1 MAMEKGSD
9 GRWLVDGKP
18 VVVQTTRDEDGLM
31 YQSANIPDEDV
42 ASLVESHTFVDVQ
55 NQHGEQVQL
64 SFCMDGWSLLVKD
77 EKELQFEAMLRA
89 QQTTKIQQPQV
100 AADAVPDAQ
109 SGATQAQ
116 PPAQEESR
124 TFATYIARVA
134 AILAANPPA
143 WCWCSMRS
151 MARPWTRAA
160 TCTVSCSRSR
170 AMKAPMNL
178 ILAPGPK
185 TAGIAPLSSRPGGAR
200 TANPDAPQP
209 GSCPAPCER
218 QSWAGVAAA
227 MPVATPKR
235 YLALSLSAS
244 HLPGDDRAQAFQQ
257 SNFQF
262 SDSGSM
268 WIIPPAALR
277 SDKTYLPGWACELM
291 ALADQH
297 DARYLHF
304 EGRRPACGKPAC
316 V

>member
-134 AILAANPPA
+134 AILAANPSMVLVLDEEHGATLDEGGNLYGFMLKEPRDESSYEFDPRA
-143 WCWCSMRS
+143 WAEDPLGLLHFR
-151 MARPWTRAA
+151 ADLGALERPTL
-160 TCTVSCSRSR
+160 
-170 AMKAPMNL
+170 M
-178 ILAPGPK
+178 
-185 TAGIAPLSSRPGGAR
+185 PL
-200 TANPDAPQP
+200 NPDPAQP
-209 GSCPAPCER
+209 
-218 QSWAGVAAA
+218 
-227 MPVATPKR
+227 
-235 YLALSLSAS
+235 LA
-244 HLPGDDRAQAFQQ
+244 
-257 SNFQF
+257 
-262 SDSGSM
+262 
-268 WIIPPAALR
+268 
-277 SDKTYLPGWACELM
+277 SDKAGRGW
-291 ALADQH
+291 
-297 DARYLHF
+297 
-304 EGRRPACGKPAC
+304 RPPCL
-316 V
+316 

>member
-109 SGATQAQ
+109 SGRLKPSHRHRKNRAPSRRTSRAL
-116 PPAQEESR
+116 PPSSQR
-124 TFATYIARVA
+124 T
-134 AILAANPPA
+134 PA
-143 WCWCSMRS
+143 WVLVLDEEHG
-151 MARPWTRAA
+151 ATLTRAA

-178 ILAPGPK
+178 IPRL
-185 TAGIAPLSSRPGGAR
+185 
-200 TANPDAPQP
+200 
-209 GSCPAPCER
+209 
-218 QSWAGVAAA
+218 
-227 MPVATPKR
+227 
-235 YLALSLSAS
+235 
-244 HLPGDDRAQAFQQ
+244 
-257 SNFQF
+257 
-262 SDSGSM
+262 
-268 WIIPPAALR
+268 
-277 SDKTYLPGWACELM
+277 
-291 ALADQH
+291 
-297 DARYLHF
+297 
-304 EGRRPACGKPAC
+304 GRRPLGLLHFRADLGRSNGQP
-316 V
+316 